1 MAGIVSATQAQTI
14 AARDAVMKTAVLLQQ
29 FAQGSIFPSKTP
41 AAHATLVDAA
51 VADCITKL
59 EALATVEGGG

>member
-1 MAGIVSATQAQTI
+1 MAGIASATQAQTI

-29 FAQGSIFPSKTP
+29 YAQGSIFPSKTP

-51 VADCITKL
+51 VADCIAKL

>member
-29 FAQGSIFPSKTP
+29 FAQGSIFPEKTP

-59 EALATVEGGG
+59 EALATVEAG

>member
-1 MAGIVSATQAQTI
+1 MAGIASATQAQTI

-41 AAHATLVDAA
+41 EAHATIVNAA
-51 VADCITKL
+51 VADCIAKL
-59 EALATVEGGG
+59 EALATVGGGG